1 MCQWYVYPYAANWH
15 IYTLRYYL
23 FPRHP
28 EEIFHRLYLKT
39 IIYLNILRFIHFNH
53 SCPGIGF
60 RTDSLQCNSA
70 TFSESERRPF
80 GYGKVHIEETDIR
93 CCFNI
98 KPFSA
103 SIFIFENE
111 SRLSASP
118 QYLLYNRSASH
129 PNL

>member
-1 MCQWYVYPYAANWH
+1 MVYVYPYAANWH

-53 SCPGIGF
+53 SLSGNRF
-60 RTDSLQCNSA
+60 LRTDSLQCNSA

-98 KPFSA
+98 KPF
-103 SIFIFENE
+103 F
-111 SRLSASP
+111 RLHI
-118 QYLLYNRSASH
+118 YI
-129 PNL
+129 